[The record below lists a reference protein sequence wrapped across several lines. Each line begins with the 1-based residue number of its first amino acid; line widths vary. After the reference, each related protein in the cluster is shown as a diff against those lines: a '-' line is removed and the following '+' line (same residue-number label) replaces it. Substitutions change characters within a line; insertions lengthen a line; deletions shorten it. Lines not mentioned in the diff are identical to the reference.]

1 MTKEERRKMCKDQF
15 LAARHIFSYLQILRE
30 NQKQNRQAISE
41 AVRNQE
47 YETVRDQGRELHALD
62 EAYTAA
68 ERATKTAKELLTD
81 AWSEDPAHCP
91 NFDWLPDL
99 SSGKQ

>member
-1 MTKEERRKMCKDQF
+1 MCKDQF
-15 LAARHIFSYLQILRE
+15 SAVTNILACLQILRE
-30 NQKQNRQAISE
+30 NQKQNRQTISE

-47 YETVRDQGRELHALD
+47 YETVRDQARQLLALD
-62 EAYTAA
+62 QAYTAA

-91 NFDWLPDL
+91 NFDWLTDL
-99 SSGKQ
+99 LSGKQ